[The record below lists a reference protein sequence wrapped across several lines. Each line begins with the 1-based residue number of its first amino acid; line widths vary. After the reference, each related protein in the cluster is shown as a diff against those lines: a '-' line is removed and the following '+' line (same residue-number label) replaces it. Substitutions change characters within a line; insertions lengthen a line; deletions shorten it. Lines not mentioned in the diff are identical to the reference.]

1 MPQPKE
7 EISDDEHATAAADL
21 REERGWT
28 QQDVADQVARLAWL
42 RHRERAGVNAD
53 MVAKWERGEKRP
65 SPRYRDLL
73 CLLFGADA
81 QTLGIGGA
89 GQPAIGARPEAD
101 DGSLI
106 AALGGAA
113 SLLDQMGAAGAI
125 LQPRMFGV
133 WKDELMQR
141 RAMLKLIGPAA
152 TAGFASVTNADASR
166 SGQPTPETA
175 QDLDQLADR
184 YQVMYHSTAP
194 TVLMTPVVAHLETLR
209 DLLRQ
214 GGTPAIRR
222 KLLAN
227 RARVATLAGRLS
239 FFDLRDPLAAR
250 GYYNLALES
259 AREAGDH
266 LQAAAALA
274 HMAFIPAADY
284 RFGAALD
291 YLRAAAQ
298 HVAKRPDSRV
308 ASWLYAVES
317 EIQTNAGA
325 HAAALAAIE
334 RALATLDKPGLPA
347 DLPWFDYYDT
357 TRLSGFAGYALLR
370 AGRFEESRIALT
382 GALERMPRTAV
393 KQRAVFLTDI
403 ASVELAC
410 GDLDQA
416 CATAGDAAEQLR
428 HAGYAMGFGRL
439 KDFRDS
445 VPPWS
450 DSTPVRALDEQLAA
464 LG

>member
-1 MPQPKE
+1 MTSTRPRLR
-7 EISDDEHATAAADL
+7 TL

-28 QQDVADQVARLAWL
+28 QQEVADQVARLAWL
-42 RHRERAGVNAD
+42 RHRERVGVNAD

-73 CLLFGADA
+73 CLLYGADA

-125 LQPRMFGV
+125 LQPRMFDV
-133 WKDELMQR
+133 WKEELMQR
-141 RAMLKLIGPAA
+141 RAMLKLIGAA
-152 TAGFASVTNADASR
+152 GAAGFASVTSADASR
-166 SGQPTPETA
+166 SGRPTAETA

-184 YQVMYHSTAP
+184 YQVLYHSTAP

-222 KLLAN
+222 RLLTN

-274 HMAFIPAADY
+274 HTAFIPAADNG
-284 RFGAALD
+284 FGAALD
-291 YLRAAAQ
+291 YIQAAAQ
-298 HVAKRPDSRV
+298 HVAKHPDTRV

-317 EIQTNAGA
+317 EIQTNAGS
-325 HAAALAAIE
+325 HPAALAAID
-334 RALATLDKPGLPA
+334 RALETLHKPGLTA
-347 DLPWFDYYDT
+347 SLPWFDYYDA
-357 TRLSGFAGYALLR
+357 TRLSGFSGYALLH
-370 AGRFEESRIALT
+370 AGKFEESRTALT
-382 GALERMPRTAV
+382 GALGRMPRSAV
-393 KQRAVFLTDI
+393 KQRAVFLADV
-403 ASVELAC
+403 ASVELAS
-410 GDLDQA
+410 GDLDRA

-428 HAGYAMGFGRL
+428 LAGYAIGFGRL
-439 KDFRDS
+439 RDFRDA
-445 VPPWS
+445 VRPWS